1 MNKLK
6 RLADKR
12 DKALRFYKICLMPP
26 VKIDYIYMLALTASS
41 KN

>member
-1 MNKLK
+1 MIELK
-6 RLADKR
+6 RRAKIR

-26 VKIDYIYMLALTASS
+26 VKIDYIYELALTASS

>member
-1 MNKLK
+1 MEELK
-6 RLADKR
+6 RLAQAR
-12 DKALRFYKICLMPP
+12 DRAQAFYKICLMPP